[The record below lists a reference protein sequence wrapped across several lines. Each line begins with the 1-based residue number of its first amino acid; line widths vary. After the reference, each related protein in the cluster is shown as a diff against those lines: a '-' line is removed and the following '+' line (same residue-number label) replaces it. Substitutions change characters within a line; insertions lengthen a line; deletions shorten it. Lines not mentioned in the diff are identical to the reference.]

1 MKVPISWLKEYVDM
15 TVPAEELAR
24 RLTMAGTEV
33 SEVTAIGGWKSCY
46 VGLVTGVERH
56 PNADRLTLCAVDL
69 GSETA
74 RVVCGAPNVAPGQ
87 KIAFAKVGA
96 ELFNTHSGKVEALK
110 AARIR
115 GVVSEGMICSELE
128 LGLGDD
134 HEGILVLAEEAAPGM
149 SLSDYLGDQI
159 LDLDVTPNRPD
170 CLSMLGVAREAAA
183 LTGMT
188 VREPDISYAEEGDG
202 IDSIVSVEVQ
212 DPDLC
217 PRYTASLVS
226 GIAVGP
232 SPRWLQDRLTKAGLR
247 PINNVVDV
255 TNYVMLEYNQPLHAF
270 DFDTLKGKAVIVR
283 RARAGETLTTLDGVQ
298 RRLSPS
304 MLVIADAQD
313 PVGLAGII
321 GGGNTEMTEGTTAV
335 LLESAN
341 FDAVNNRR
349 TSQGLKLPTE
359 ASIRFEKSLR
369 ADLAPLALRRAT
381 RLIQEVAGGT
391 AAKGIVDI
399 FPGRDTFSPP
409 VVTLTAARLRKVLGV
424 ALPPGR
430 VEEALLSLGFAVQR
444 EPSNDGEWQAL
455 HATVPYWRS
464 DIEVEDD
471 LVEEVAR
478 LVGYDEIPTKALS
491 TSIPLS
497 QPQPLRELRE
507 RIKDHLAGCGLQEVI
522 NYPLTNL
529 EELEKVRAP
538 DADGAVVRVANPM
551 SSQQEFLRPTIVA
564 SVLSTLASNRPHLQG
579 PVSVFEAG
587 RVFLPRQGDLPEER
601 EMVVG
606 ALSGPRSQPHW
617 MSEGNALDFYDAKGV
632 VERLLEDLGISASYE
647 GGERGGGQD
656 PALHPARNATIG
668 AGDTVLGRVGELHPG
683 VAESFG
689 LSDTPVALF
698 ELDVERI
705 LEAMPEK
712 GRRYEAVGRFPSAI
726 RDVSVLVDAG
736 VPSDRVQ
743 AAIARHPLVAG
754 VVLFDVYSG
763 ENVAPGKRSLAYHV
777 HFQAPDRTLT
787 SEEVSRAL
795 KRVVGSLE
803 REVGGELRE

>member
-1 MKVPISWLKEYVDM
+1 MKVPLSWLKEYVDL
-15 TVPAEELAR
+15 TVSAEELAR
-24 RLTMAGTEV
+24 RLTMSGTEV
-33 SEVTAIGGWKSCY
+33 SEVVTIGGWKSCY

-56 PNADRLTLCAVDL
+56 PNADRLTLCTVDL
-69 GSETA
+69 GNETMK
-74 RVVCGAPNVAPGQ
+74 VVCGAPNVAQGQ

-134 HEGILVLAEEAAPGM
+134 HDGIVVLPEDAPV
-149 SLSDYLGDQI
+149 STPLSDYLGDQV

-170 CLSMLGVAREAAA
+170 CLSILGVAREAAA
-183 LTGMT
+183 LTGAT
-188 VREPDISYAEEGDG
+188 VRDPDGSYAEEGDV
-202 IDSIVSVEVQ
+202 IDSRVSVEVQ

-226 GIAVGP
+226 GIVVGP
-232 SPRWLQDRLTKAGLR
+232 SPRWLQDRLARAGLR

-270 DFDTLKGKAVIVR
+270 DFGTLKGGAVIVR
-283 RARAGETLTTLDGVQ
+283 RARAGETLTTLDGVE

-304 MLVIADAQD
+304 MLVIADAED

-321 GGGNTEMTEGTTAV
+321 GGGHTEMTEGTTTV

-341 FDAVNNRR
+341 FDPVNNRR
-349 TSQGLKLPTE
+349 TGQSLKLTTE
-359 ASIRFEKSLR
+359 ASIRFEKRLR
-369 ADLAPLALRRAT
+369 PELAPLALRRAT
-381 RLIQEVAGGT
+381 RLIKEVAGGA
-391 AAKGIVDI
+391 AAKGIVDV

-409 VVTLTAARLRKVLGV
+409 VVTLTADRLRKVLGV
-424 ALPPGR
+424 GLPPGR
-430 VEEALLSLGFAVQR
+430 VEEALLSLGFALWR
-444 EPSNDGEWQAL
+444 EPSNDGEWKAL
-455 HATVPYWRS
+455 RATVPYWRS
-464 DIEVEDD
+464 DIELEDD

-529 EELEKVRAP
+529 EELAKAK
-538 DADGAVVRVANPM
+538 ALDGGVVKVANPM
-551 SSQQEFLRPTIVA
+551 SSQQECLRPTIVA
-564 SVLSTLASNRPHLQG
+564 SVLSTLASNRLHFQG

-606 ALSGPRSQPHW
+606 ALSGPRFEPHW
-617 MSEGNALDFYDAKGV
+617 MSDGNALDFYDAKGV

-647 GGERGGGQD
+647 TAQD
-656 PALHPARNATIG
+656 PVLHPARSAAIA
-668 AGDTVLGRVGELHPG
+668 AGDTVLGKLGELHPA
-683 VAESFG
+683 VADSFG
-689 LSDTPVALF
+689 LGDAPVALF

-705 LEAMPEK
+705 LRALPQK
-712 GRRYEAVGRFPSAI
+712 GRRYETLGRFPSAI
-726 RDVSVLVDAG
+726 RDVSVLVDSA

-743 AAIARHPLVAG
+743 AAIARHALVTR
-754 VVLFDVYSG
+754 VVLFDVYAG
-763 ENVAPGKRSLAYHV
+763 GNIAPDKRSLAYHI

-787 SEEVSRAL
+787 SDEVARAL
-795 KRVVGSLE
+795 KRVVDSLGK
-803 REVGGELRE
+803 EVGGELRE

>member
-1 MKVPISWLKEYVDM
+1 MKVPISWLKEYMDI
-15 TVPAEELAR
+15 TVPADELAR

-33 SEVTAIGGWKSCY
+33 SEVAAIGGWKSCY

-74 RVVCGAPNVAPGQ
+74 RVVCGAPNVATGQ
-87 KIAFAKVGA
+87 KIAFARVGA
-96 ELFNTHSGKVEALK
+96 ELFNTHSGRVEALK

-115 GVVSEGMICSELE
+115 GVVSEGMVCSELE

-134 HEGILVLAEEAAPGM
+134 HEGILVLAEDAPVGM
-149 SLSDYLGDQI
+149 ALSDYLGDQI

-183 LTGMT
+183 LTGAT
-188 VREPDISYAEEGDG
+188 VREPDISYPEEGNA
-202 IDSIVSVEVQ
+202 IDATVSVDVL

-226 GIAVGP
+226 GITVGP
-232 SPRWLQDRLTKAGLR
+232 SPRWLQDRLAKAGLR

-270 DFDTLKGKAVIVR
+270 DFETLKGGAVIVR

-304 MLVIADAQD
+304 MLVIADSQD

-341 FDAVNNRR
+341 FDPVNNRR
-349 TSQGLKLPTE
+349 TSQGLKLATE
-359 ASIRFEKSLR
+359 ASIRFEKGLR
-369 ADLAPLALRRAT
+369 PDLAPLALRRAT
-381 RLIQEVAGGT
+381 RLIREVAGGAVARGT
-391 AAKGIVDI
+391 VDI

-409 VVTLTAARLRKVLGV
+409 VVTLTADRLRKVLGV
-424 ALPPGR
+424 DLPPRR

-444 EPSNDGEWQAL
+444 EPSNGGEWKAL
-455 HATVPYWRS
+455 RATVPYWRS

-507 RIKDHLAGCGLQEVI
+507 RIKDHLAACGLQEVI

-529 EELEKVRAP
+529 EDLARVGVT
-538 DADGAVVRVANPM
+538 DGEGGVVRVANPM
-551 SSQQEFLRPTIVA
+551 SSQQECLRPTIVA
-564 SVLSTLASNRPHLQG
+564 SVLSTLASNRLHLQG

-587 RVFLPRQGDLPEER
+587 RVFLPRPGDLPEER

-606 ALSGPRSQPHW
+606 ALSGSRSEPHW
-617 MSEGNALDFYDAKGV
+617 MSDGNALDFYDAKGV
-632 VERLLEDLGISASYE
+632 VERLLDDLGISASYE
-647 GGERGGGQD
+647 GTRD
-656 PALHPARNATIG
+656 PALHPARSAAIG
-668 AGDTVLGRVGELHPG
+668 AGDTVLGKLGELHPG

-689 LSDTPVALF
+689 LTDAPVALF

-705 LEAMPEK
+705 LEALPRK
-712 GRRYEAVGRFPSAI
+712 GRRYEAIGRFPSAI
-726 RDVSVLVDAG
+726 RDVSILVDAD
-736 VPSDRVQ
+736 VSSDRVQ
-743 AAIARHPLVAG
+743 AAIARQALVTQ
-754 VVLFDVYSG
+754 VVLFDVYAG
-763 ENVAPGKRSLAYHV
+763 ENVPQGKRSLAYHV

-787 SEEVSRAL
+787 SEEVARAL
-795 KRVVGSLE
+795 KRVVGSLA

>member
-1 MKVPISWLKEYVDM
+1 MKVPISWLKEYVDI

-33 SEVTAIGGWKSCY
+33 SEVAAIGGWKSCY
-46 VGLVTGVERH
+46 VGLVTGVEGH

-69 GSETA
+69 GGETA
-74 RVVCGAPNVAPGQ
+74 RVVCGAPNVAQGQ

-115 GVVSEGMICSELE
+115 GVVSEGMVCSELE

-134 HEGILVLAEEAAPGM
+134 HEGILVLSEDAPVGM

-183 LTGMT
+183 LTGEM
-188 VREPDISYAEEGDG
+188 VREPDAYYPEEGDAV
-202 IDSIVSVEVQ
+202 DSLVSVEVH

-226 GIAVGP
+226 GVAVGP

-270 DFDTLKGKAVIVR
+270 DFDTLKGKTVVVR

-341 FDAVNNRR
+341 FDPVNNRR
-349 TSQGLKLPTE
+349 TSQGLKLTTE
-359 ASIRFEKSLR
+359 ASIRFEKGLR
-369 ADLAPLALRRAT
+369 PDLAPLALRRAT
-381 RLIQEVAGGT
+381 RLIQEVAGG
-391 AAKGIVDI
+391 AVAKGIVDI
-399 FPGRDTFSPP
+399 FPGRDTFTPP

-424 ALPPGR
+424 DLPPGR
-430 VEEALLSLGFAVQR
+430 VEETLLSLGFAVQR
-444 EPSNDGEWQAL
+444 EPSNGREWAAL

-478 LVGYDEIPTKALS
+478 LVGYDEIPTRALS

-529 EELEKVRAP
+529 EELEKVRSST
-538 DADGAVVRVANPM
+538 DGAVVRVANPM
-551 SSQQEFLRPTIVA
+551 SSQQECLRPTIVA

-587 RVFLPRQGDLPEER
+587 RVFLPRQGALPEER

-606 ALSGPRSQPHW
+606 ALSGPRAEPHW
-617 MSEGNALDFYDAKGV
+617 MSDGNVLDFYDAKGV

-647 GGERGGGQD
+647 KGEGGQD
-656 PALHPARNATIG
+656 PVLHPARSATIC
-668 AGDTVLGRVGELHPG
+668 AGDAVLGRVGELHPG
-683 VAESFG
+683 VADSFG
-689 LSDTPVALF
+689 LGDTPVALF

-705 LEAMPEK
+705 LEALPEQ

-736 VPSDRVQ
+736 VPADRVQ
-743 AAIARHPLVAG
+743 EAIARHPLVAG

-763 ENVAPGKRSLAYHV
+763 ENLAPGKRSLAYHI

-795 KRVVGSLE
+795 KRVVGSLA